1 MHEDAANVE
10 ATNTTD
16 DSHTDM
22 RGAHTGQGWVR
33 QGSLVQGQ
41 DLDACFGK
49 VIRLVKAGDSFGE
62 LALLHKHARR
72 TATVI
77 VCLPYAV
84 DSGQPPDGQSTKGVD
99 LIRIGRQEYDLT
111 VSLSS
116 LQACQLHCQCH
127 CLSTSMQF

>member
-1 MHEDAANVE
+1 ME

-16 DSHTDM
+16 DSHTDV
-22 RGAHTGQGWVR
+22 REAHSGQGRFR

-49 VIRLVKAGDSFGE
+49 VIRIVKAGDSFGE
-62 LALLHKHARR
+62 LALLQTHARR

-77 VCLPYAV
+77 ACVSHAA
-84 DSGQPPDGQSTKGVD
+84 DSGQPPDGQITKGVD
-99 LIRIGRQEYDLT
+99 LVRIGRQDYDLT

-116 LQACQLHCQCH
+116 LQAC
-127 CLSTSMQF
+127 